1 MKLNKQRI
9 VCSHRGMVRVGV
21 NDGATDRWYEVTM
34 ERLNPEAADVVEGQH
49 LFTTWMFDDHNS

>member
-1 MKLNKQRI
+1 
-9 VCSHRGMVRVGV
+9 MVRVGV

-49 LFTTWMFDDHNS
+49 LFTTWMLDDHNS